1 MSTDR
6 SKPLSSAVVEPT
18 MSASS
23 TMDEEFELTNTDAD
37 TPASATQQPQRG
49 TTSMSMSMMDEQAK
63 ERVDNMEKEDW
74 TFEAEAMSQDIHTSR
89 GQKPPPDTDYM

>member
-37 TPASATQQPQRG
+37 TPTTQQPQRG
-49 TTSMSMSMMDEQAK
+49 TSSMSMSMMDEQAK